1 MTMTLLTTNTSS
13 GDSTS
18 SFTSK
23 INSTYKLYIFK
34 FIDINPATDAQ
45 DFTFQ
50 ANASGQSGYNEY
62 VTTTYFQA
70 YTFESG
76 GTPALAYET
85 SIDQAQ
91 GTSFHPITNGQG
103 NGADESAAGTLWLFN
118 PSNTTYVKHIYSV
131 GVNYYSS
138 DQMYHRFSSGYINS
152 TSDVDAVQ
160 FKFDS
165 GNFDGTIKMYGV
177 G

>member
-1 MTMTLLTTNTSS
+1 MTMTLITTNTES
-13 GDSTS
+13 GDATS
-18 SFTSK
+18 SFTSS
-23 INSTYKLYIFK
+23 IDSTYKLYIFK
-34 FIDINPATDAQ
+34 WINCNPATDN
-45 DFTFQ
+45 Q
-50 ANASGQSGYNEY
+50 AFKVNFSTDGGSNYNMSKT
-62 VTTTYFQA
+62 VTSLLIYHG
-70 YTFESG
+70 ENDG
-76 GTPALAYET
+76 GGLMENNSNLGNNTGGMALAT
-85 SIDQAQ
+85 
-91 GTSFHPITNGQG
+91 GTG
-103 NGADESAAGTLWLFN
+103 NGADEHTSGTLWLFN